1 MGRFCSFFMLL
12 TMEAWQPQAGTG
24 KRLHTFLETVWG
36 TREAGLHSVDSL
48 FNKLWSMNHINLSTE
63 SQFYG
68 LVCLIV
74 TQLK

>member
-12 TMEAWQPQAGTG
+12 TMEAWQPQADEG
-24 KRLHTFLETVWG
+24 KGFTSSWRQCGALVRLVC
-36 TREAGLHSVDSL
+36 TRWLPF
-48 FNKLWSMNHINLSTE
+48 FNKLQSMNHINLSTE